1 MLFIFYLFNF
11 IFKIY
16 IHYTKMIDIYRIVS
30 SRNPIE
36 RIDEDKINPS
46 IIIEPDKQKNITAC
60 CQ

>member
-1 MLFIFYLFNF
+1 
-11 IFKIY
+11 
-16 IHYTKMIDIYRIVS
+16 MIDIYRIVS

-46 IIIEPDKQKNITAC
+46 IIIEPDKQKNNTAC